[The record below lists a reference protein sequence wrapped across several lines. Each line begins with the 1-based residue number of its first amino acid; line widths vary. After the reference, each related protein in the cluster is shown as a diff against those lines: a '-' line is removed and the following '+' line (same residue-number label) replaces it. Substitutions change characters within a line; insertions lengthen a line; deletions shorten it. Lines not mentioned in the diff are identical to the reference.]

1 MNATR
6 HEPGLYEIRLRGHLE
21 ARWAAT
27 FDGLDIRQESD
38 GTTVIHGS
46 VVDQAA
52 LRGLLTRVCDLGLP
66 LISVTQIDPQPTKGT
81 QR

>member
-6 HEPGLYEIRLRGHLE
+6 HEPGHYEIRLRGHLE

-27 FDGLDIRQESD
+27 FDGLGIRQESD